1 MKKRMLAFCAAVCC
15 LLAGCGAEPSHKSS
29 DTAVSEQT
37 KFTTEAV
44 QETSVETKAE
54 TEKMTETSELT
65 GYLWEKY
72 DCALEYPAQYVL
84 EPEKQDTKAI
94 GDIGIEDDVATASY
108 SFAPRQDNG
117 SSVILLVAED
127 SMRNAAFDA
136 VQPRELSMH
145 MGIDD
150 PLLLTGKT
158 LDEVTLPHCS
168 GMQVRARKLTTECAV
183 GDVPGQLSILL
194 VNNFTADQFYML
206 VMVNTED
213 AYREYCALPEEHFY
227 LGNCS
232 LEQDKVQQ
240 TMLPVSSEPQT
251 LEMAELGTTLTLP
264 AEWRQIEDAEKE
276 YEIQSGEY
284 EGFYAFE
291 TADGDSLMLS
301 FSEGTTD
308 EIFTASFEQQKG
320 SLYGSGAV
328 PGSEKKCTVDGY
340 TAYYMQVQHIMEY
353 SMTDSGVSGG
363 GAYTS
368 DVWLINRTGAHPN
381 IVTVSMSH
389 FGDEQ
394 SDFAAHLEEYLTL

>member
-1 MKKRMLAFCAAVCC
+1 MKKRLLALCAAVCC
-15 LLAGCGAEPSHKSS
+15 LMAGCGAESSHENKN
-29 DTAVSEQT
+29 TAPPEQT
-37 KFTTEAV
+37 GTAADAVTETVPEPETEA
-44 QETSVETKAE
+44 ESK
-54 TEKMTETSELT
+54 LT
-65 GYLWEKY
+65 GYLWEAY
-72 DCALEYPAQYVL
+72 DCALEYPAQYTL
-84 EPEKQDTKAI
+84 KPEKQETKSI
-94 GDIGIEDDVATASY
+94 GDIGMEDDVASASC
-108 SFAPRQDNG
+108 SFAPQEDNG
-117 SSVILLVAED
+117 SSIVLLVAED

-136 VQPRELSMH
+136 IEPRQLSMH

-150 PLLLTGKT
+150 PMLLMGKT

-183 GDVPGQLSILL
+183 ENKPGQLSILL

-213 AYREYCALPEEHFY
+213 AYRDYCASPEAYFY

-232 LEQDKVQQ
+232 LENGAVQQ
-240 TMLPVSSEPQT
+240 TVLSAPSEPLT
-251 LEMAELGTTLTLP
+251 LELPELGTSLELP
-264 AEWRQIEDAEKE
+264 AQWRQIEDAETE
-276 YEIQSGEY
+276 FDIQPGEY
-284 EGFYAFE
+284 QGFYAFE

-320 SLYGSGAV
+320 SFYSSGAM
-328 PGSEKKCTVDGY
+328 PGTEEKCTVDGY
-340 TAYYMQVQHIMEY
+340 TAYYMQTRHMMEY
-353 SMTDSGVSGG
+353 SITDSGVTGG
-363 GAYTS
+363 GSYIS

-381 IVTVSMSH
+381 LITVSMAH